1 MKIALLNIGRTG
13 ESWLRDGLAI
23 YENRLRHYVTFEM
36 VYLQEPKPAKN
47 QSEKMQKE
55 NEGRI
60 ILSALANFDYK
71 VLLDERGKMASSI
84 VFAGFLQNA
93 MNRGTKNLAFVT
105 GGPYGFSEEVYKA
118 VPERISLSEMTF
130 SHQMIRLLFLEQLYR
145 GFTIIRGEPYHHA

>member
-1 MKIALLNIGRTG
+1 MKIVVLNIGRTG

-23 YENRLRHYVTFEM
+23 YENRLRHYISFEM

-47 QSEKMQKE
+47 QSEKLQKE
-55 NEGRI
+55 KEGGI

-71 VLLDERGKMASSI
+71 VLLDERGKMMSST

-93 MNRGTKNLAFVT
+93 MNRGTKNLAFIT

-130 SHQMIRLLFLEQLYR
+130 SHQMVRLLFLEQLYR